1 MDVTMEKLLP
11 YFERELSMLRRA
23 GAEFAGR
30 YPKLAGSLQMRGETC
45 ADPHVERLIQ
55 ASAFLNARVAK
66 SLDDGYSRFTEAL
79 LGMLYPHYLRPI
91 PSCSIA
97 RVDYSG
103 AKANEIN
110 SVSVLPRG
118 TALKSLGKSAV
129 ACRFRT
135 AYDVTLAP
143 VTISAAWFEPYAQ
156 VPSTLSLPA
165 DAGAAICITIE
176 STAASRGLAAQDL
189 SMLRVFID
197 GEASLRATLRDALFM
212 RTACACV
219 EADGRWRMLDKAPI
233 APVGFAAD
241 EALLPTAP
249 SEHGAYRLLSEYFA
263 FPEKF
268 DFFDIDV
275 ATLLAACPAGC
286 SKLTLRLVLGDLRA
300 DMPPARILRSLSED
314 NLVLGCTPII
324 NLFAQAAT
332 PIRVTHA
339 CSSYPLIPDEMPGG
353 GCEIY
358 SIDSV
363 HLLRKAPQ
371 GSTITEFFPY
381 YSLRHGEA
389 ASRIGHYWLA
399 HRDDE
404 MAAAG
409 DGHEFSLTL
418 ADRDFSPLR
427 LEEGTASVR
436 VTCTNRNLPH
446 GMQLGR
452 PGGDL
457 STESAPGNFP
467 IRMLRRPTISHRLA
481 SGGSNQ
487 WGLIACL
494 ALNHR
499 SLTQEGLPALAT
511 MLRLHAQEDNLVSQ
525 RQIDG
530 VTALSHRPARAWLR
544 QAQGNAYLRGI
555 EVRVTLDEEAF
566 AGTGV
571 HVFAQILDYVLGL
584 HVHLNSFTQLVVL
597 SHASGKELL
606 RCLPRNGALALA

>member
-1 MDVTMEKLLP
+1 MEKLLP
-11 YFERELSMLRRA
+11 YFERELSMLRRG

-79 LGMLYPHYLRPI
+79 LGMLYPHYLRPV

-110 SVSVLPRG
+110 SVTVLPRG
-118 TALKSLGKSAV
+118 TAMKSLGQSAV

-135 AYDVTLAP
+135 VYDVTVAP
-143 VTISAAWFEPYAQ
+143 VEISAAWFEPYSQ
-156 VPSTLSLPA
+156 IPSTLSLPA
-165 DAGAAICITIE
+165 DAGAAVCITIA
-176 STAASRGLAAQDL
+176 SAAASRGLATQGL
-189 SMLRVFID
+189 TTLRVFID
-197 GEASLRATLRDALFM
+197 GEASLRATLRDALFV

-219 EADGRWRMLDKAPI
+219 EADGHWRMLDRAPI
-233 APVGFAAD
+233 APAGFAAD
-241 EALLPTAP
+241 EALLPAAP
-249 SEHGAYRLLSEYFA
+249 SEHSAYRLISEYFA

-268 DFFDIDV
+268 DFFDIDLAAV
-275 ATLLAACPAGC
+275 LAACPEDC
-286 SKLTLRLVLGDLRA
+286 SKLTLRLVLADLRA
-300 DMPPARILRSLSED
+300 DMPAARILRALSED

-324 NLFAQAAT
+324 NLFSQPAT

-339 CSSYPLIPDEMPGG
+339 CSSYPLMPDEMPGG

-363 HLLRKAPQ
+363 HLLRKTPQ
-371 GSTITEFFPY
+371 GSAMTEFFPY
-381 YSLRHGEA
+381 YSLRHGES
-389 ASRIGHYWLA
+389 ASRKGHYWLA

-409 DGHEFSLTL
+409 AGHEFSLTL

-427 LEEGTASVR
+427 LEDGTASVR

-446 GMQLGR
+446 GLQLGR
-452 PGGDL
+452 SGGDL
-457 STESAPGNFP
+457 STESAAGSFP

-481 SGGSNQ
+481 SGGGSQ

-499 SLTQEGLPALAT
+499 SLTQEGLAALAT
-511 MLRLHAQEDNLVSQ
+511 MLRLHAQQDNLVSQ

-530 VTALSHRPARAWLR
+530 ITTMSHRPVNAWLR
-544 QAQGNAYLRGI
+544 QAHGNAYLRGI
-555 EVRVTLDEEAF
+555 EVQVTLDEEAF

-571 HVFAQILDYVLGL
+571 HVFAQVLDYVFGL

-597 SHASGKELL
+597 SHANGKELL
-606 RCLPRNGALALA
+606 RCLPRNGAMTLA